1 MTSPKFDALFGGPP
15 RRPETPITQRE
26 MDIAA
31 SIQAVTEEAMLRTA
45 RHVHAE
51 TGMRKLCLA
60 GGVALNCVANGRILR
75 EGPFDDIWIQP
86 AAGDAGGALG
96 VALFI
101 WHQLLGHPRIVRP
114 HDAQQ
119 GSFLGPY
126 WSDDEIKVFLDGLG
140 APRDDYADDQALCE
154 AAVAELIAAGRNGRL
169 VPGTDGVRAARPRIA
184 QHPGRSARPQDAVAD
199 EPADQVPRVVP
210 SLRTGGAARPVQR
223 LLRAAPG
230 RRPSLHVDRRAGCR
244 GAAASGGQ
252 RRKAGVRPAARGSL
266 RRAGGDACRLF
277 RARVQTVDAERHGR
291 FAALLRTFEA
301 RGDRRAARS
310 W

>member
-1 MTSPKFDALFGGPP
+1 
-15 RRPETPITQRE
+15 

-51 TGMRKLCLA
+51 TGMRNLCLA

-101 WHQLLGHPRIVRP
+101 WYQLLGHPRTVCP

-119 GSFLGPY
+119 GSLLGPH
-126 WSDDEIKVFLDGLG
+126 WTDGEIRTFLDSVG

-154 AAVAELIAAGRNGRL
+154 AVAELDRGRAGGRL
-169 VPGTDGVRAARPRIA
+169 VPGTDGVRSARPRIA
-184 QHPGRSARPQDAVAD
+184 QHPRRS
-199 EPADQVPRVVP
+199 
-210 SLRTGGAARPVQR
+210 T
-223 LLRAAPG
+223 
-230 RRPSLHVDRRAGCR
+230 RPSGCSRA
-244 GAAASGGQ
+244 
-252 RRKAGVRPAARGSL
+252 
-266 RRAGGDACRLF
+266 
-277 RARVQTVDAERHGR
+277 
-291 FAALLRTFEA
+291 
-301 RGDRRAARS
+301 
-310 W
+310 